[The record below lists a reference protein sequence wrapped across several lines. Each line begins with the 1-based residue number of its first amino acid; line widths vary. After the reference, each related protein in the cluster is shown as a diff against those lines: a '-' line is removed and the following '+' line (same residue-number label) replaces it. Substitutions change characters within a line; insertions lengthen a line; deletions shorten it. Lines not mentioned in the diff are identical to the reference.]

1 MQKDEICIR
10 PLARRGTLAAPLR
23 PYRSRCIS
31 VPRCPAGSTERPNS
45 LRFHCGVLGE
55 NGLLHKADA
64 YRSMVARCQ
73 SAVSHPRPLRARYPP
88 ANFRLPGR
96 YNCRQSTF
104 NDDRCGLL
112 AGGAPASR
120 RYARRARRS
129 ECLPQPLLHIH
140 RPVARNAGRQPAC
153 RARVLACAAADGQ
166 TR

>member
-64 YRSMVARCQ
+64 YIHGGS
-73 SAVSHPRPLRARYPP
+73 VS
-88 ANFRLPGR
+88 
-96 YNCRQSTF
+96 
-104 NDDRCGLL
+104 
-112 AGGAPASR
+112 
-120 RYARRARRS
+120 
-129 ECLPQPLLHIH
+129 I
-140 RPVARNAGRQPAC
+140 GRQPSKTIALRVTRQQISACLAGTIADNLRSTMTVVACSQEAPRHRAGMLAALEDRNAC
-153 RARVLACAAADGQ
+153 R
-166 TR
+166 